1 MKPLAPPPIP
11 GNTESERMSNAVRK
25 MFTVSKEEIL
35 KREAEWK
42 RGRKKRSKKS
52 VESK

>member
-1 MKPLAPPPIP
+1 MKPAPAPDVP
-11 GNTESERMSNAVRK
+11 GSTEAERMSNAVRK

-42 RGRKKRSKKS
+42 RGRKKRVKKTL
-52 VESK
+52 